1 VLFKM
6 FVPFV
11 KLGWMT
17 DDYQLMCTLNLI
29 GG

>member
-1 VLFKM
+1 M